1 MYYDKRTKKLYQTL
15 NDLMK
20 DHPYLV
26 SPGSDADAQAYMFRN
41 DIELL
46 TPLGPSVAPDYSVY
60 TLVPGNVD
68 IENNSIQLVVTVRK
82 DATPDK
88 LRDVLWNAAKKQL
101 DALYAKYTSDTPT
114 VEQASWSLQLAEANY
129 VKGYFETPEIMPA
142 GYTPVLELMISQRKV
157 ANETVFDL
165 AKLVLAAANRYA
177 YLAANLVGQWQR
189 VDKALKAATTVEELV
204 AVDASIVDPVEKKM

>member
-1 MYYDKRTKKLYQTL
+1 MYYDKKAKKLYVNMEEL
-15 NDLMK
+15 IK
-20 DHPYLV
+20 DHPFLKT
-26 SPGSDADAQAYMFRN
+26 PGTESNAEAYMFRS
-41 DIELL
+41 DIEQMK
-46 TPLGPSVAPDYSVY
+46 PIGPDVAPDYSIY
-60 TLVPGNVD
+60 TLVPGHIN
-68 IENNSIQLVVTVRK
+68 IEDNTVQMVVAVRN
-82 DATPDK
+82 DVTPDK
-88 LRDVLWNAAKKQL
+88 LREVLWKKAKAQL
-101 DALYAKYTSDTPT
+101 DSIYAKYTASTPA

-129 VKGYFETPEIMPA
+129 VKGYFETPEIMPV

-204 AVDASIVDPVEKKM
+204 AVDASIADPVEKEM